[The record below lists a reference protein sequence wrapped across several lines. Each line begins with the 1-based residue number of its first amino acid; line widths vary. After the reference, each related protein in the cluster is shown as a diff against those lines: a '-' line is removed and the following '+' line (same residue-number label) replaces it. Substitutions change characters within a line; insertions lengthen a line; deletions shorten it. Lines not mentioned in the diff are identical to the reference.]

1 MSLPLIRLLVADDH
15 PIVALGLD
23 GMTFADTRILLVTT
37 AKSFAELVSHLA
49 TTQVDVV
56 LLDLNN
62 MGVSPL
68 VMVHELRARF
78 PDVQIVIF
86 SSALALAPELIAAG
100 ALGYVVKEDMLSH
113 LHAAIIAAAAGQPYY
128 SPLVQNTLDRTARV
142 GRAAPFAPQEEIVL
156 KLVGRSWTTK
166 EMAAYLQIDGRTT
179 QNYVT
184 TLLRKTGCENR
195 NQLAAWYWRH
205 YEGRAE

>member
-1 MSLPLIRLLVADDH
+1 
-15 PIVALGLD
+15 
-23 GMTFADTRILLVTT
+23 MTFADTRILLVTT
-37 AKSFAELVSHLA
+37 AKSFAELVSHLT

-100 ALGYVVKEDMLSH
+100 ALGYVVKEEMLSH

>member
-1 MSLPLIRLLVADDH
+1 MTLPAIRLLVADDH

-37 AKSFAELVSHLA
+37 AKSFAELVSHLSTSA
-49 TTQVDVV
+49 VDVV

-62 MGVSPL
+62 MGISPL

-100 ALGYVVKEDMLSH
+100 ALGYVVKEEMLSH
-113 LHAAIIAAAAGQPYY
+113 LHAAIIAAAARQPYY